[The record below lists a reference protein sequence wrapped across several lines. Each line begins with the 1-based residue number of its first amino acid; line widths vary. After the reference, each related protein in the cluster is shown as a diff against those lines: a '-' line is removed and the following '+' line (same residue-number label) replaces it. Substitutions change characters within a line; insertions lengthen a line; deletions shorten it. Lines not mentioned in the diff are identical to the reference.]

1 MKSQT
6 FFRSLLV
13 TLATT
18 TLLQAQEAA
27 FKPGLTVGT
36 LLNLDAGGIPP
47 ADLSTDDLPLALSDA
62 ELSIGL
68 KLRPDLSFQTV
79 LVHADGMAT
88 VDQAF
93 ATWKSPWLDLA
104 FGKQT
109 LPLGLFPSHLIHDPL
124 AQQDLETIVP
134 SLVASKEQGAFTGH
148 LGLATQSRE
157 VTKFA
162 EDGTELPGTATYPIA
177 VAALDA
183 KWGEE
188 GLARLSTRIAH
199 HSRLVSLGA
208 TIPAGPV
215 AFDLEGF
222 ATDGAW
228 NDADL
233 AALAGVAWKASG
245 NLELAARFD
254 ARKAHETGEWA
265 KQAGAGAT
273 LKFAEIAYTGA
284 EWMQDLGDGG
294 EGALTLRVG
303 LAGEFS
309 VP

>member
-6 FFRSLLV
+6 LARSALV
-13 TLATT
+13 TLAATA
-18 TLLQAQEAA
+18 LLQAQEAA

-36 LLNLDAGGIPP
+36 LLNLDVGGVPP
-47 ADLSTDDLPLALSDA
+47 ADLSTDNLPVDLADA

-79 LVHADGMAT
+79 LVHEDGMAT

-109 LPLGLFPSHLIHDPL
+109 LPVGLFPSHLIHDPL
-124 AQQDLETIVP
+124 VQQDLETIVP
-134 SLVASKEQGAFTGH
+134 SLLASKEQGAFALH
-148 LGLATQSRE
+148 LGLASQSRE
-157 VTKFA
+157 VTEIA
-162 EDGTELPGTATYPIA
+162 EDGSEIPGTATYPDL
-177 VAALDA
+177 VAAVDA
-183 KWGEE
+183 KWGES
-188 GLARLSTRIAH
+188 GLARLSTRLSH
-199 HSRLVSLGA
+199 HSRMVSAGA
-208 TIPAGPV
+208 TIPAGPLSL
-215 AFDLEGF
+215 DLEGF

-228 NDADL
+228 NEADL
-233 AALAGVAWKASG
+233 AALAGLAWKATG
-245 NLELAARFD
+245 NLELAARYD
-254 ARKAHETGEWA
+254 ARKAHETGEWTN
-265 KQAGAGAT
+265 QAGLGAT